1 MLWML
6 PTALLPQAEDPI
18 PDTIGVGVLFSLAG
32 AGGVLAV
39 VVGSMLGISES
50 RQNRWARLGVSFGFA
65 LGALLYGTALI
76 SQLL

>member
-1 MLWML
+1 ML
-6 PTALLPQAEDPI
+6 PTALLLRAEDPI

-39 VVGSMLGISES
+39 VAGSILGISDS
-50 RQNRWARLGVSFGFA
+50 RQNRWARLGVSLGFT

-76 SQLL
+76 GQLL

>member
-1 MLWML
+1 MLWVS
-6 PTALLPQAEDPI
+6 PTALLPRVEDPI
-18 PDTIGVGVLFSLAG
+18 PDTIGVGVLFSFAG

-39 VVGSMLGISES
+39 VVGSMFGISDS

-76 SQLL
+76 GQLL

>member
-6 PTALLPQAEDPI
+6 PTALLPRAEDPI
-18 PDTIGVGVLFSLAG
+18 PDTIGVGILFSLAG

-39 VVGSMLGISES
+39 VAGSMLGISDS
-50 RQNRWARLGVSFGFA
+50 RQNRWARLGVSLGFM
-65 LGALLYGTALI
+65 LGALLYVTALL